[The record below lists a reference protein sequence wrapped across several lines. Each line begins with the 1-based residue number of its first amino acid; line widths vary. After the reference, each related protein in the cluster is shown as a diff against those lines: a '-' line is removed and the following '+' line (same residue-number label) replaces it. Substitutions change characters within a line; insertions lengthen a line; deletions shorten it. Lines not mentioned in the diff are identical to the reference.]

1 MWSLI
6 FSPSSLEKKSPRV
19 VWGVFL
25 QTVRTLVINAGTL
38 LFISRWTQ
46 AGASPER
53 IPAASWE
60 PHRAGYVSPPARR
73 LQNKQPSIFQKGTR
87 QSLINRARGRSRT
100 LTTWNPP
107 GRQGSVYSLHSA
119 AADLAAGAHTA
130 FDLAARHG
138 SISRGAASQ
147 ATAGCW
153 MLLKG
158 QCYTRQQVNGLS
170 HIFTPALRRASRR
183 AGGGFYWVVYTER
196 RGFWVPYRNLLR
208 WLRPISK
215 SYVLVLGVV
224 VFVFFYHTHTHARPP
239 TDCIIKPEKGIIYGP
254 HPHRAIFFRVWP
266 RVKRRIRAFISE
278 IPVVSEW
285 SWRCKM
291 SRLKLDNKIQCLW
304 HLAFRKPSASQS
316 RCTGRLLPVDSCFV
330 FGGHTGT
337 LTFVLD
343 AKVVS
348 FAGPSTSLGL

>member
-1 MWSLI
+1 M
-6 FSPSSLEKKSPRV
+6 KS
-19 VWGVFL
+19 FH
-25 QTVRTLVINAGTL
+25 TVRTLVINAGTL
-38 LFISRWTQ
+38 LFISWWTQ

-53 IPAASWE
+53 IPVASWE

-87 QSLINRARGRSRT
+87 QSLIKRVRGRSRS
-100 LTTWNPP
+100 LTRWNPS
-107 GRQGSVYSLHSA
+107 GRRGSVYSLHSA
-119 AADLAAGAHTA
+119 PADLAAGADTA

-138 SISRGAASQ
+138 SISQG

-170 HIFTPALRRASRR
+170 HIFTPALHRRRHIEPRGRFIGWSILKEE
-183 AGGGFYWVVYTER
+183 GSGF
-196 RGFWVPYRNLLR
+196 PYRNLLR

-215 SYVLVLGVV
+215 SYVLVLGTG
-224 VFVFFYHTHTHARPP
+224 FLSHTRPL

-254 HPHRAIFFRVWP
+254 YPHWAIFFRVWP

-278 IPVVSEW
+278 IPVVSER
-285 SWRCKM
+285 SWRVQDVA
-291 SRLKLDNKIQCLW
+291 LKVGQQNSTNW

-316 RCTGRLLPVDSCFV
+316 RCTGQLLPVDSCFV
-330 FGGHTGT
+330 FWGHTGT